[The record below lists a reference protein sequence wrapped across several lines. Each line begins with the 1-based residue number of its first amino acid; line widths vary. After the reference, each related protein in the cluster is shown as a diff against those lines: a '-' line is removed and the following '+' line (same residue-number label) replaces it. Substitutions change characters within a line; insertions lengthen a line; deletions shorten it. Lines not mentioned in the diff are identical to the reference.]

1 MQLTPGSGPTMRAR
15 LRAAA
20 CVLLAV
26 GAPTLAHAQAQVIAG
41 DPQWRFDATGLI
53 YSEKAR
59 TTIVEPVASIARLF
73 AGGTQL
79 SARFSL
85 DAMTGASP
93 SGAQA
98 SNKVQTVTS
107 ASGNTSTQSATDVP
121 TKPFHDLRGALDLG
135 WDQPI
140 GSLLTLSSGG
150 HVSRERDYSSLGGHA
165 QAALDLDH
173 HLVTL
178 TFGGGVNHDQV
189 SPIGGIHRGGV
200 PTSDPNLLLPDTRR
214 PKDVTDGLVGIS
226 RVLTRRWMVSA
237 NGSRTHEQGYLTEP
251 YKVLS
256 LIDATG
262 TPATT
267 TDGVPIEVTENRP
280 ATRNRNAVVGN
291 SVYHLETDVLYAS
304 YRYYWDDWGVKS
316 HTLDLKYHFD
326 LPEHDYVLPHVRL
339 YTQTQ
344 ASFFHFALPLG
355 EGLPTFASSDARLG
369 PLHSLTLGVTYGF
382 TLPDQPGDFTVRGEY
397 IRQWG
402 DGHPANAIGVQQQ
415 LDLFPSED
423 IFDLTAGYSVRF

>member
-1 MQLTPGSGPTMRAR
+1 MQLNPGNGLSVRAR

-26 GAPTLAHAQAQVIAG
+26 GAPALARAQTQVPAG
-41 DPQWRFDATGLI
+41 DARWQFDATGLL

-73 AGGTQL
+73 AGGTRL

-107 ASGNTSTQSATDVP
+107 ASGNTSTQSATDIP

-140 GSLLTLSSGG
+140 GSLLTLSSGA
-150 HVSRERDYSSLGGHA
+150 HVSRERDYSSQGGHA
-165 QAALDLDH
+165 QAALDLDR

-178 TFGGGVNHDQV
+178 TLGGGVNRDQV
-189 SPIGGIHRGGV
+189 FPIGGIHRGGV
-200 PTSDPNLLLPDTRR
+200 LTSDPNVMLAETRLS
-214 PKDVTDGLVGIS
+214 KDVTDGLIGIS
-226 RVLTRRWMVSA
+226 RVLTRRWMVSL

-256 LIDATG
+256 LIDDTG
-262 TPATT
+262 APATT
-267 TDGVPIEVTENRP
+267 ADGTLIEVTENRP
-280 ATRNRNAVVGN
+280 AARNRNAVVGS

-326 LPEHDYVLPHVRL
+326 LPEHDYVLPHIRL
-339 YTQTQ
+339 YTQTE
-344 ASFFHFALPLG
+344 ASFFHFALRIG
-355 EGLPTFASSDARLG
+355 EGLPSLASSDFRLG
-369 PLHSLTLGVTYGF
+369 PLHSLTLGATYGF
-382 TLPDQPGDFTVRGEY
+382 TLPDQPGEFTVRGEY

-415 LDLFPSED
+415 LDLFPPED
-423 IFDLTAGYSVRF
+423 IFDITAGYTVRF